1 MVEKPLFDIL
11 NIWSIRILKYF
22 LSSYFLICCLEDEGL
37 SLVLLNELLK
47 LYKHIEN
54 RSISALQ
61 IIFIVFL
68 SICTT

>member
-22 LSSYFLICCLEDEGL
+22 LSSYFLFCGLGDEGL

-54 RSISALQ
+54 RSINVLQ

-68 SICTT
+68 SICTA